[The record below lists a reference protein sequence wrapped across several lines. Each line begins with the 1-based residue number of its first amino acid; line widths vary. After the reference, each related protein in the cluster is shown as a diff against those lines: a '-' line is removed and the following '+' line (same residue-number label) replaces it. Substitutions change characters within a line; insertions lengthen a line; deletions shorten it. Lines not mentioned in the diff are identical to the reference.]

1 MNNQPNDSLNINAQI
16 SSEQQLITLIRHLQG
31 SKHHEFTKS
40 NHPHTRRASVA
51 IILRYNNKHFNFE
64 TVAGQKYINT
74 PDILDQLKDEDGG
87 QLDILYIK
95 RAERQRDRW
104 SGHVAFVGGI
114 GKDGETE
121 SETVRRETFEE
132 LGIRLGDRAKF
143 LCLGRLDD
151 RPVFHWYSTAAMM
164 ILSPFVYLYLSSD
177 MDLMVS
183 PLQTEVQDVFWVNV
197 QKYFTPLLTVNQ
209 SLFRSR
215 SLDSSDSQIDSVKLA
230 TLDKTAYARY
240 LPAFITGH
248 IHFPAIKFTQSGIVL
263 INRSQESSQDEKT
276 YILWG
281 LTLSMTSDLI
291 DVMFTEEQASDLKLR
306 SLNCISPWMSPGLLS
321 ADINFILQKL
331 NLIKENYIGR
341 RRGDQS
347 YNWGINIR
355 DAYLAAQVARVTT
368 ILAIASMKSRSRL

>member
-1 MNNQPNDSLNINAQI
+1 MNNQPNDSTKINAQI
-16 SSEQQLITLIRHLQG
+16 SSEQQLVTLIRNLQG
-31 SKHHEFTKS
+31 SKHHEFTQS
-40 NHPHTRRASVA
+40 DHPHTRRASVA
-51 IILRYNNKHFNFE
+51 IILRYNNGQFNFE
-64 TVAGQKYINT
+64 TVAGQKYINAR
-74 PDILDQLKDEDGG
+74 DIVDKLKDQDGG

-114 GKDGETE
+114 GKEGETE

-164 ILSPFVYLYLSSD
+164 ILSPFVYMYLSSD
-177 MDLMVS
+177 PHMEVS
-183 PLQTEVQDVFWVNV
+183 PLKTEVQDVFWVNV
-197 QKYFTPLLTVNQ
+197 QKYFTPLLAVKQ

-215 SLDSSDSQIDSVKLA
+215 SLDSTDSQIDSVKLA
-230 TLDKTAYARY
+230 TLDKTAYAGY
-240 LPAFITGH
+240 LPAIITGH
-248 IHFPAIKFTQSGIVL
+248 IQFPAIKFTQSGIIL
-263 INRSQESSQDEKT
+263 INRDKERSKYSTD

-291 DVMFTEEQASDLKLR
+291 DLMFTQDQASDLKLR

-331 NLIKENYIGR
+331 NLIKEDYIGR

-355 DAYLAAQVARVTT
+355 NAYLAAQVARVTL
-368 ILAIASMKSRSRL
+368 ILALASMKSRSRL